1 MFVEHANIISSH
13 FSKRPKMVRFANLA
27 TSTTGRENSIGNK
40 WKKALTFAKS
50 VAIMQKSLNESQ
62 ALVLKDAARKGAS
75 NYMLTLRMGVKHAD
89 SVVRAFGAHPAAKKA
104 AAEARELLSEGG
116 RVVAEVATAED
127 LQKLELWQ
135 QGDSSLATEQ
145 KMLER
150 HKLRFDR
157 RVLEVL
163 QAFWEASQR
172 SIQSD
177 DRGDAC
183 EVLSKEAHANM
194 LKRVYRVMI
203 RNYNEVEAEQSIAED
218 WVRDA
223 KGKDWLTRKQ
233 FQDALFELAD
243 TWTRGICP
251 YEYTAFLW
259 RLHDQLTTTVR
270 DANGHILAYAWKDER
285 DCVHDALT
293 YGDDEG
299 ENEGENAAG
308 GGKGKREG
316 EGEGEG
322 GDVKGSADYRSRAK
336 EQVGK
341 SQEERSS
348 ITKIQAIQRAKK
360 DRKEAADRK
369 KAVAVI
375 GKRSKTKVAR
385 MRSSAQEGQDRQ
397 ACEEADVTG
406 LHATPDKL
414 AAELAQV
421 APAEDVEATKQRAL
435 VAFGLVDAGGQV
447 VADED
452 EEAARMRALA
462 FGLLDAH
469 GHPLDRAGLLA
480 EAAAVSAKVDELKQR
495 MLAGELSPNEL
506 AELKALEAK
515 QRKLAEVANP
525 VSAARIVAPAGS
537 PANAAAA
544 NWVAEEAA
552 KKRARSLGLVDAG
565 GHPLDRAGLLAETA
579 AVSAKVDELKQRML
593 AGELSPNELAELK
606 ALEAKRRKLAD
617 ATGAGEAALA
627 RVVAGGFRGAEE
639 VRVGHLRR
647 RHVRRRRTFDGIT
660 SDEPENPPGYAVG
673 WDSGGG
679 RPRRDA
685 LYAGSIWDPN
695 SLRGRRAAAQ
705 RAAAADAVVHGT
717 RGVDGGHG
725 GSARVGGAPVAGSG
739 RSGSKGVLHDE
750 PGASSRVV
758 DGSDSS
764 FGAAGDPLT
773 ALLAKLS
780 LSVAPRRARAP
791 TELWPAQASCAVHLK
806 PSCTGGTSAP
816 LDQPLETR
824 QRISFTVEAV
834 PTAKFEE
841 QPLQLPRIREALPM
855 VPLPPP
861 QLPTLPPV
869 LPRTSRVREP
879 QLADLSADVQTPRA
893 PRASTKMDSIIRGSP
908 RRGRTLRLADE
919 SHES

>member
-1 MFVEHANIISSH
+1 
-13 FSKRPKMVRFANLA
+13 MVRFANLA

-50 VAIMQKSLNESQ
+50 VAIMQKSLKESQ

-203 RNYNEVEAEQSIAED
+203 KNYNQVEAEQSIAED

-308 GGKGKREG
+308 GGKGK
-316 EGEGEG
+316 GEGEG
-322 GDVKGSADYRSRAK
+322 GDDKGSADYRSRAK

-515 QRKLAEVANP
+515 
-525 VSAARIVAPAGS
+525 
-537 PANAAAA
+537 
-544 NWVAEEAA
+544 
-552 KKRARSLGLVDAG
+552 
-565 GHPLDRAGLLAETA
+565 
-579 AVSAKVDELKQRML
+579 
-593 AGELSPNELAELK
+593 
-606 ALEAKRRKLAD
+606 RRKLAD

-705 RAAAADAVVHGT
+705 RAAAADAVAVHGT

-725 GSARVGGAPVAGSG
+725 GSARVGEAPVVGSG
-739 RSGSKGVLHDE
+739 RNGSKGVLHDE
-750 PGASSRVV
+750 PGASSRMV
-758 DGSDSS
+758 DGSDSEL
-764 FGAAGDPLT
+764 GAAGDPLT

-893 PRASTKMDSIIRGSP
+893 PHASTKKGSIIRGSP

>member
-1 MFVEHANIISSH
+1 MPS
-13 FSKRPKMVRFANLA
+13 MMRFANLP
-27 TSTTGRENSIGNK
+27 TSTTGRENSVGNK

-50 VAIMQKSLNESQ
+50 VAIMQKSLKESK

-104 AAEARELLSEGG
+104 AAEARVLLSEGG
-116 RVVAEVATAED
+116 RVVAEVATEED

-135 QGDSSLATEQ
+135 QGDASLATEQ

-183 EVLSKEAHANM
+183 EVLSKEAHANT

-203 RNYNEVEAEQSIAED
+203 KNYNEVEAEQSIAED

-233 FQDALFELAD
+233 FQDAIFELAD

-259 RLHDQLTTTVR
+259 RLHDQLTTAVR
-270 DANGHILAYAWKDER
+270 DATGHILAYAWKAEQ

-293 YGDDEG
+293 YGDDEV

-308 GGKGKREG
+308 GVKGKGGKKGSKG
-316 EGEGEG
+316 EQGKGEGEG
-322 GDVKGSADYRSRAK
+322 GDDKGSADYRSRAK

-397 ACEEADVTG
+397 ACDPEADVTG
-406 LHATPDKL
+406 LHATHEKL
-414 AAELAQV
+414 AAVLTQV
-421 APAEDVEATKQRAL
+421 AAEDEDEEATKQR
-435 VAFGLVDAGGQV
+435 V
-447 VADED
+447 
-452 EEAARMRALA
+452 LA
-462 FGLLDAH
+462 FGVVDAH

-495 MLAGELSPNEL
+495 MLAGELTPIEL
-506 AELKALEAK
+506 AELHSLEAK
-515 QRKLAEVANP
+515 QRKLAEVASP
-525 VSAARIVAPAGS
+525 VRAVPRIVAPAAS

-544 NWVAEEAA
+544 NWVAEETA
-552 KKRARSLGLVDAG
+552 KKRARTLGLVDAH
-565 GHPLDRAGLLAETA
+565 GHPLDRAGLLAEAA
-579 AVSAKVDELKQRML
+579 AVSAKVDEFKQRML
-593 AGELSPNELAELK
+593 AGGLSPIELAEFK

-673 WDSGGG
+673 WDSGRG

-705 RAAAADAVVHGT
+705 RAAAAAAVVVHGT

-725 GSARVGGAPVAGSG
+725 GSARVGEAPVAGSF
-739 RSGSKGVLHDE
+739 RSGSKGVQHDE
-750 PGASSRVV
+750 PVASSRRV

-764 FGAAGDPLT
+764 LGAAGDPLT

-780 LSVAPRRARAP
+780 LSIAPRRARAP

-806 PSCTGGTSAP
+806 PSCNGGSSAPLVTP

-834 PTAKFEE
+834 PTTKFEE
-841 QPLQLPRIREALPM
+841 QPLQLPRIRKALPM
-855 VPLPPP
+855 EPLPPP
-861 QLPTLPPV
+861 QLPMLPPV

-879 QLADLSADVQTPRA
+879 QPADLSADVQTPRA
-893 PRASTKMDSIIRGSP
+893 PRASMKMGSIIRGSP
-908 RRGRTLRLADE
+908 RRGRTLRFADE

>member
-1 MFVEHANIISSH
+1 MHNTHSVPKRTISSH
-13 FSKRPKMVRFANLA
+13 IVSSGCSTGVAVDMPSMMRFANLP
-27 TSTTGRENSIGNK
+27 TSTTGRENSVGNK

-50 VAIMQKSLNESQ
+50 VAIMQKSLKESK

-104 AAEARELLSEGG
+104 AAEARVLLSEGG
-116 RVVAEVATAED
+116 RVVAEVATEED

-135 QGDSSLATEQ
+135 QGDASLATEQ

-183 EVLSKEAHANM
+183 EVLSKEAHANT

-203 RNYNEVEAEQSIAED
+203 KNYNEVEAEQSIAED

-233 FQDALFELAD
+233 FQDAIFELAD

-259 RLHDQLTTTVR
+259 RLHDQLTTAVR
-270 DANGHILAYAWKDER
+270 DATGHILAYAWKAEQ

-293 YGDDEG
+293 YGDDEV

-308 GGKGKREG
+308 GVKGKGGKKGSKG
-316 EGEGEG
+316 EQGKGEGEG
-322 GDVKGSADYRSRAK
+322 GDDKGSADYRSRAK

-397 ACEEADVTG
+397 ACDPEADVTG
-406 LHATPDKL
+406 LHATHEKL
-414 AAELAQV
+414 AAVLTQV
-421 APAEDVEATKQRAL
+421 AAEDEDEEATKQR
-435 VAFGLVDAGGQV
+435 V
-447 VADED
+447 
-452 EEAARMRALA
+452 LA
-462 FGLLDAH
+462 FGVVDAH

-480 EAAAVSAKVDELKQR
+480 EAAAVSAKVDEFKQR
-495 MLAGELSPNEL
+495 MLAGGLSPIEL
-506 AELKALEAK
+506 AEF
-515 QRKLAEVANP
+515 
-525 VSAARIVAPAGS
+525 
-537 PANAAAA
+537 
-544 NWVAEEAA
+544 
-552 KKRARSLGLVDAG
+552 
-565 GHPLDRAGLLAETA
+565 
-579 AVSAKVDELKQRML
+579 
-593 AGELSPNELAELK
+593 K

-673 WDSGGG
+673 WDSGRG

-705 RAAAADAVVHGT
+705 RAAAAAAVVVHGT

-725 GSARVGGAPVAGSG
+725 GSARVGEAPVAGSF
-739 RSGSKGVLHDE
+739 RSGSKGVQHDE
-750 PGASSRVV
+750 PVASSRMV

-764 FGAAGDPLT
+764 LGAAGDPLT

-780 LSVAPRRARAP
+780 LSIAPRRARAP

-806 PSCTGGTSAP
+806 PSCTGGSSAPLVTP

-834 PTAKFEE
+834 PTTKFEE
-841 QPLQLPRIREALPM
+841 QPLQLPRIRKALPM
-855 VPLPPP
+855 EPLPPP
-861 QLPTLPPV
+861 QLPMLPPV

-879 QLADLSADVQTPRA
+879 QPADLSADVQTPRA
-893 PRASTKMDSIIRGSP
+893 PRASMKMGSIIRGSP
-908 RRGRTLRLADE
+908 RRGRTLRFADE